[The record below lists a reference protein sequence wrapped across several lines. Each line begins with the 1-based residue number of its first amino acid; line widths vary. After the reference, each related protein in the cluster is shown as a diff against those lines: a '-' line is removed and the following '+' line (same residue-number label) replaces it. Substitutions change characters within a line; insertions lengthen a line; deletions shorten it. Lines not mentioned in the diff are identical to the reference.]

1 MGQFHCS
8 NINIS
13 LHLCIHIRF
22 LCMMPMHLMPLYIRY
37 RHTNLEYVRG
47 LTVSGAA
54 EDWAPVWWSPFP
66 PANKIPIVS
75 GNVVQIGALLTEI
88 QNVGEN
94 VCSIFSNILQYF
106 FWNLRLNTKFCL
118 NRCTEWT
125 VENVQYILNVLPPPF
140 SAVIP
145 TRMYFFSGSAPN
157 LYKYNIIHVSS
168 SIGTFVQR
176 VNQKAFFGADK
187 PDYW

>member
-94 VCSIFSNILQYF
+94 VCSIFSNILEYF
-106 FWNLRLNTKFCL
+106 FLEFTS
-118 NRCTEWT
+118 EY
-125 VENVQYILNVLPPPF
+125 EILSEPMHWVNSWKCSIYF
-140 SAVIP
+140 KCSP
-145 TRMYFFSGSAPN
+145 TP
-157 LYKYNIIHVSS
+157 
-168 SIGTFVQR
+168 
-176 VNQKAFFGADK
+176 FFGRNSHQDVFFQ
-187 PDYW
+187 WLSS